1 VFGVSEAEF
10 AAATTANFDRLFQK
24 AAPSAKAA

>member
-1 VFGVSEAEF
+1 VSEAEF
-10 AAATTANFDRLFQK
+10 AATTTANFDRLFQK